1 LYPEEM
7 SSRRARQTISGSAQ
21 IYDKLVSQDELMS
34 KSITLDLAEAEAAR
48 LDQLLDE
55 MLATLR
61 RSEETGAIRQARIE
75 QLRAETHVLLD
86 QIESQL
92 LRF

>member
-1 LYPEEM
+1 
-7 SSRRARQTISGSAQ
+7 
-21 IYDKLVSQDELMS
+21 MS
-34 KSITLDLAEAEAAR
+34 KSITLDLAEAEAAH

-55 MLATLR
+55 VLATLR

-86 QIESQL
+86 QIKAELDIQHNA
-92 LRF
+92 